1 MDLGPGPAASASS
14 GVRNANS
21 QMPLQTHQIR
31 KSGVGAQ
38 FMLMP
43 APVSVSLPEG
53 ISPNSLT
60 GLLSLSFF
68 LKEGVDY
75 FIIKLFIFL

>member
-38 FMLMP
+38 VMLMP
-43 APVSVSLPEG
+43 APVSVSLPESM
-53 ISPNSLT
+53 SPNSLT
-60 GLLSLSFF
+60 SLLSLSLF
-68 LKEGVDY
+68 KEGD
-75 FIIKLFIFL
+75 FILFILFYY